1 MDAKEA
7 LRKVELLRRITPD
20 RGASAGD
27 VATASRLV
35 SELMKRYGLGQ
46 YEGTGLQTEAECNR
60 FGQYEKAELRTEVRP
75 QQSPTWSCWQQ
86 LANGLD
92 LNLRCFGGR
101 ASVEL
106 WNGERLII
114 RLDGGRWHVERR
126 SSQGWQQLA
135 KGTGVEAALHYL
147 TKLAPRRYTFLHS

>member
-20 RGASAGD
+20 RGASAGE
-27 VATASRLV
+27 VATASRLAK
-35 SELMKRYGLGQ
+35 ELMRRYGLGQ
-46 YEGTGLQTEAECNR
+46 LQTEAECNR
-60 FGQYEKAELRTEVRP
+60 FGEYEEAGLRTDAMP
-75 QQSPTWSCWQQ
+75 QQSSTWSCWQQ

-106 WNGERLII
+106 WNGSRLII
-114 RLDGGRWHVERR
+114 RLDGARWHVERR
-126 SSQGWQQLA
+126 SPQGWQQLA
-135 KGTGVEAALHYL
+135 KGTGVEAARHYL